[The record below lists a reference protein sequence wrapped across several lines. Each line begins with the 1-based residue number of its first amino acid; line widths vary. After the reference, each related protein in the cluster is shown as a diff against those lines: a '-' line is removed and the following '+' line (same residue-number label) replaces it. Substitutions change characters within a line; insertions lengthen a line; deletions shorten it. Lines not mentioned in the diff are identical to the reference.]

1 MMRAT
6 NGDADTGDGAEAEAT
21 SGESLGRLV
30 GDVARDVATLVRQE
44 AGLALAEVARNAED
58 VKKGAVSAGIGAVLA
73 HAGGLAAAAWV
84 SILLAWVLSTWMS
97 GWAAATIA
105 TFLTAGACLAAG
117 WVLLRKGGESLSP
130 SHLVPRRT
138 IETLK
143 EDARWARARST

>member
-21 SGESLGRLV
+21 SEASLGRLV

-44 AGLALAEVARNAED
+44 AGLALAEVAKSAEEA
-58 VKKGAVSAGIGAVLA
+58 KKGAVSAGIGAVLI
-73 HAGGLAAAAWV
+73 HAGGLAAVAWLSV
-84 SILLAWVLSTWMS
+84 LIAWMLSTVMS

-105 TFLTAGACLAAG
+105 TFLATGGCLAAG
-117 WVLLRKGGESLSP
+117 WILLRKGGESLSP
-130 SHLVPRRT
+130 SHLIPRRT